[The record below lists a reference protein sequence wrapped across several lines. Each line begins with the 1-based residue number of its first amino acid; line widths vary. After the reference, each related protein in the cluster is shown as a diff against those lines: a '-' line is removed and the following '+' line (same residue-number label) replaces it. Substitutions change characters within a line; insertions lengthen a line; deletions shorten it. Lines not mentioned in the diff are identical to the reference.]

1 MQIISSVVYIV
12 EIWVRRFIYIL
23 KLSVAAD
30 SYLLSKEFR
39 WFKKADTRGAL
50 CHGKTPPCPDPEGG
64 GGTGVRTPPEKSQ
77 KYRVS

>member
-1 MQIISSVVYIV
+1 M
-12 EIWVRRFIYIL
+12 
-23 KLSVAAD
+23 AAD

-64 GGTGVRTPPEKSQ
+64 GGGGGGGTGGPDPPEKSQ
-77 KYRVS
+77 KLRVY